1 MTTDISP
8 PKKGGNTMK
17 NKKSLTVGIIVA
29 VIVIAL
35 IGSIAGSYNNLV
47 KLRENV
53 TSAQSVVETQLQ
65 RRADLIPN
73 LVNTVKG
80 YASHEEDVFTAVAD
94 ARTALSGAKT
104 VDELNSAQSQLD
116 SAVSRLLAIA
126 ESYPDLKANE
136 NFINLQDELAG
147 TENRISVARQD
158 YNDAAKEYNTKIQSF
173 PASIIARL
181 FHFEKAD
188 YFTATAEAATVP
200 AVDFGK

>member
-1 MTTDISP
+1 
-8 PKKGGNTMK
+8 MK

-35 IGSIAGSYNNLV
+35 IGGIVGSYNNLV

-158 YNDAAKEYNTKIQSF
+158 YNNAAKEYNTKIQSF
-173 PASIIARL
+173 PASIIAGL
-181 FHFEKAD
+181 FHFGKAD

>member
-8 PKKGGNTMK
+8 PEKGGNTMK

-104 VDELNSAQSQLD
+104 VDELNNAQSQLD

-158 YNDAAKEYNTKIQSF
+158 YNNAAKEYNTKIQSF
-173 PASIIARL
+173 PASIIAGL
-181 FHFEKAD
+181 FHFEEAD

>member
-1 MTTDISP
+1 
-8 PKKGGNTMK
+8 MK

-35 IGSIAGSYNNLV
+35 IGSIVGSYNNLV

-158 YNDAAKEYNTKIQSF
+158 YNNAAKEYNTKIQSL
-173 PASIIARL
+173 PASIIAGL

>member
-1 MTTDISP
+1 
-8 PKKGGNTMK
+8 MK

-35 IGSIAGSYNNLV
+35 IGSIVGSYNNLV

-104 VDELNSAQSQLD
+104 VDELNNAQSQLD

-136 NFINLQDELAG
+136 NFINLQNELAG

-158 YNDAAKEYNTKIQSF
+158 YNNAAKEYNTKIQSF
-173 PASIIARL
+173 PASIIA
-181 FHFEKAD
+181 
-188 YFTATAEAATVP
+188 
-200 AVDFGK
+200 

>member
-1 MTTDISP
+1 
-8 PKKGGNTMK
+8 MK

-73 LVNTVKG
+73 LVNTVKR
-80 YASHEEDVFTAVAD
+80 YASQEEHLFTAVAD

>member
-1 MTTDISP
+1 
-8 PKKGGNTMK
+8 MK

-35 IGSIAGSYNNLV
+35 IGSIVGSYNNLV

-173 PASIIARL
+173 PALIIAGL

>member
-1 MTTDISP
+1 
-8 PKKGGNTMK
+8 MK

-35 IGSIAGSYNNLV
+35 IGGIVGSYNNLV

-173 PASIIARL
+173 PASIIAGL
-181 FHFEKAD
+181 FHFEKVD

>member
-1 MTTDISP
+1 
-8 PKKGGNTMK
+8 MK
-17 NKKSLTVGIIVA
+17 NKKGLTIGIIIA
-29 VIVIAL
+29 VIVVLI
-35 IGSIAGSYNNLV
+35 IGSIVGGYNSLV
-47 KLRENV
+47 KMRENV
-53 TSAQSVVETQLQ
+53 SSAQSTVETQLQ

-80 YASHEEDVFTAVAD
+80 YAAHEEGVFTAVAD
-94 ARTALSGAKT
+94 ARAALSGAKT
-104 VDELNSAQSQLD
+104 VDELNNAQSQLD

-126 ESYPDLKANE
+126 ESYPDLKADQ

-173 PASIIARL
+173 PTSIIAGL

-188 YFTATAEAATVP
+188 YFTASAEATTVP
-200 AVDFGK
+200 TVDFGK

>member
-1 MTTDISP
+1 
-8 PKKGGNTMK
+8 MK

-35 IGSIAGSYNNLV
+35 IGSIVGSYNNLV

-158 YNDAAKEYNTKIQSF
+158 YNDAAKEYNTKIQSL
-173 PASIIARL
+173 PASIIAGL

-200 AVDFGK
+200 SVDFGK

>member
-1 MTTDISP
+1 
-8 PKKGGNTMK
+8 MK

-173 PASIIARL
+173 PASIIAAL

>member
-1 MTTDISP
+1 
-8 PKKGGNTMK
+8 MK

-35 IGSIAGSYNNLV
+35 IGGIVGSYNNLV

-104 VDELNSAQSQLD
+104 VDELNNAQSQLD

-158 YNDAAKEYNTKIQSF
+158 YNNAAKEYNTKIQSF
-173 PASIIARL
+173 PASLIA
-181 FHFEKAD
+181 
-188 YFTATAEAATVP
+188 
-200 AVDFGK
+200 

>member
-1 MTTDISP
+1 
-8 PKKGGNTMK
+8 MK

-158 YNDAAKEYNTKIQSF
+158 YNNAAKEYNTKIQSF
-173 PASIIARL
+173 PASIIA
-181 FHFEKAD
+181 
-188 YFTATAEAATVP
+188 
-200 AVDFGK
+200 

>member
-1 MTTDISP
+1 
-8 PKKGGNTMK
+8 MK
-17 NKKSLTVGIIVA
+17 NKKSLTAGIIVA

-158 YNDAAKEYNTKIQSF
+158 YNNAAKEYNTKIQSF
-173 PASIIARL
+173 PASIIA
-181 FHFEKAD
+181 
-188 YFTATAEAATVP
+188 
-200 AVDFGK
+200 

>member
-1 MTTDISP
+1 
-8 PKKGGNTMK
+8 MK

-147 TENRISVARQD
+147 TENRISVARKQFNEVART
-158 YNDAAKEYNTKIQSF
+158 YNVSVRRF
-173 PASIIARL
+173 PANLVAKM
-181 FHFEKAD
+181 FGFEQKP
-188 YFTATAEAATVP
+188 YFESAEGSEAAPQVQ
-200 AVDFGK
+200 F

>member
-1 MTTDISP
+1 
-8 PKKGGNTMK
+8 MK

-35 IGSIAGSYNNLV
+35 ISSIAGSYNNLV

-104 VDELNSAQSQLD
+104 VDELNNAQSQLD

-173 PASIIARL
+173 HASIIAGL

-200 AVDFGK
+200 SVDFGK

>member
-1 MTTDISP
+1 
-8 PKKGGNTMK
+8 MK
-17 NKKSLTVGIIVA
+17 NKKGLTVGIIVA

-35 IGSIAGSYNNLV
+35 IGSIVGSYNNLV

-94 ARTALSGAKT
+94 ARAALSGAKT

-158 YNDAAKEYNTKIQSF
+158 YNDAAKEYNCLLYTSD
-173 PASIIARL
+173 A
-181 FHFEKAD
+181 AD
-188 YFTATAEAATVP
+188 E
-200 AVDFGK
+200 

>member
-1 MTTDISP
+1 
-8 PKKGGNTMK
+8 MK

-35 IGSIAGSYNNLV
+35 IGSIVGSYNNLV

-173 PASIIARL
+173 PGTL
-181 FHFEKAD
+181 PF
-188 YFTATAEAATVP
+188 
-200 AVDFGK
+200 

>member
-1 MTTDISP
+1 
-8 PKKGGNTMK
+8 MK

-173 PASIIARL
+173 PALIIAGL
-181 FHFEKAD
+181 FHFEMAD

>member
-1 MTTDISP
+1 
-8 PKKGGNTMK
+8 MK

-158 YNDAAKEYNTKIQSF
+158 YNDAAKEYNTNTQSF
-173 PASIIARL
+173 PSS
-181 FHFEKAD
+181 
-188 YFTATAEAATVP
+188 
-200 AVDFGK
+200 

>member
-1 MTTDISP
+1 
-8 PKKGGNTMK
+8 MK

-158 YNDAAKEYNTKIQSF
+158 YNNAAKEYNTKIQSV
-173 PASIIARL
+173 PASIIAGL

>member
-1 MTTDISP
+1 
-8 PKKGGNTMK
+8 MK

-35 IGSIAGSYNNLV
+35 IASIAGSYNNLV

-173 PASIIARL
+173 PASIIAGL
-181 FHFEKAD
+181 FHFEKVD
-188 YFTATAEAATVP
+188 YFTATDEAATVP

>member
-1 MTTDISP
+1 
-8 PKKGGNTMK
+8 MK

-35 IGSIAGSYNNLV
+35 IGSIVGSYNNLV

-158 YNDAAKEYNTKIQSF
+158 YNNAAKEYNTKIQSF
-173 PASIIARL
+173 PASIIAGL
-181 FHFEKAD
+181 FHFEKVD
-188 YFTATAEAATVP
+188 YFTATAETATVP

>member
-1 MTTDISP
+1 M
-8 PKKGGNTMK
+8 
-17 NKKSLTVGIIVA
+17 
-29 VIVIAL
+29 
-35 IGSIAGSYNNLV
+35 
-47 KLRENV
+47 

>member
-1 MTTDISP
+1 
-8 PKKGGNTMK
+8 MK

-35 IGSIAGSYNNLV
+35 IGGIVGSYNNLV

-126 ESYPDLKANE
+126 ESYPDLK
-136 NFINLQDELAG
+136 
-147 TENRISVARQD
+147 ENRISVARQD
-158 YNDAAKEYNTKIQSF
+158 YNNAAKEYNTKIQSF
-173 PASIIARL
+173 PASLIAGL

>member
-1 MTTDISP
+1 
-8 PKKGGNTMK
+8 MK

-173 PASIIARL
+173 PASIIAGL
-181 FHFEKAD
+181 FNLEKAD

-200 AVDFGK
+200 SVDFGK

>member
-1 MTTDISP
+1 
-8 PKKGGNTMK
+8 MK

-104 VDELNSAQSQLD
+104 VDELNNAQSQLD

-158 YNDAAKEYNTKIQSF
+158 YNNAAKEYNTKIQSF
-173 PASIIARL
+173 PASIIAGL
-181 FHFEKAD
+181 FHFEEAD

>member
-1 MTTDISP
+1 
-8 PKKGGNTMK
+8 MK

-35 IGSIAGSYNNLV
+35 IGSIVGSYNNLV

-173 PASIIARL
+173 PASIIAGL
-181 FHFEKAD
+181 FHIEQAD
-188 YFTATAEAATVP
+188 
-200 AVDFGK
+200 

>member
-1 MTTDISP
+1 
-8 PKKGGNTMK
+8 MK

-158 YNDAAKEYNTKIQSF
+158 YNNAAKEYNTKFNRS
-173 PASIIARL
+173 PHR
-181 FHFEKAD
+181 
-188 YFTATAEAATVP
+188 
-200 AVDFGK
+200 

>member
-1 MTTDISP
+1 
-8 PKKGGNTMK
+8 MK

-80 YASHEEDVFTAVAD
+80 YASHEEDVLRQLRTL
-94 ARTALSGAKT
+94 ARHFR
-104 VDELNSAQSQLD
+104 VPR
-116 SAVSRLLAIA
+116 RLM
-126 ESYPDLKANE
+126 S
-136 NFINLQDELAG
+136 
-147 TENRISVARQD
+147 
-158 YNDAAKEYNTKIQSF
+158 
-173 PASIIARL
+173 
-181 FHFEKAD
+181 
-188 YFTATAEAATVP
+188 
-200 AVDFGK
+200 

>member
-1 MTTDISP
+1 
-8 PKKGGNTMK
+8 MK

-158 YNDAAKEYNTKIQSF
+158 YNNAAKEYNTKIQSF
-173 PASIIARL
+173 PASIIAGL
-181 FHFEKAD
+181 FHFEKAY
-188 YFTATAEAATVP
+188 YFTATAEAATAP

>member
-1 MTTDISP
+1 
-8 PKKGGNTMK
+8 MK

-35 IGSIAGSYNNLV
+35 IGSIVGSYNNLV

-94 ARTALSGAKT
+94 ARAALSGAKT

-173 PASIIARL
+173 PASIFAGL

>member
-1 MTTDISP
+1 
-8 PKKGGNTMK
+8 MK

-80 YASHEEDVFTAVAD
+80 FTAVAD

-158 YNDAAKEYNTKIQSF
+158 YNNAAKEYNTKIQSF
-173 PASIIARL
+173 PASIIAGL

>member
-1 MTTDISP
+1 
-8 PKKGGNTMK
+8 MK

-35 IGSIAGSYNNLV
+35 IGSIVGSYNNLV

-136 NFINLQDELAG
+136 NFINL
-147 TENRISVARQD
+147 
-158 YNDAAKEYNTKIQSF
+158 
-173 PASIIARL
+173 
-181 FHFEKAD
+181 
-188 YFTATAEAATVP
+188 
-200 AVDFGK
+200 